1 MPSPKACHMILVLLS
16 WLIFAAAWV
25 LLEHKHYEASRIL
38 AVLGAVPTATLFFVC
53 ASGAVATFTC
63 TAISSIKTTKIAT
76 KLTTKAPDMATDD
89 LTNDSAR
96 PAPLTVFPYPSV
108 PSFML
113 VSISLLA
120 IALALWLLSYST
132 EGLHVEMHGVT
143 GVLLVFAIVAAV
155 VANIIYIVDLV
166 RAAIK
171 MRREQKKSA
180 ERKDKGVEIV

>member
-1 MPSPKACHMILVLLS
+1 MPSFI
-16 WLIFAAAWV
+16 
-25 LLEHKHYEASRIL
+25 
-38 AVLGAVPTATLFFVC
+38 
-53 ASGAVATFTC
+53 
-63 TAISSIKTTKIAT
+63 
-76 KLTTKAPDMATDD
+76 
-89 LTNDSAR
+89 
-96 PAPLTVFPYPSV
+96 
-108 PSFML
+108 L